1 MPRWAVG
8 QAISGS
14 EGWAGVIPRC
24 VCGMSDPP
32 FAWQPQQTT
41 ELWNLTGTHIH
52 LANNSVGS
60 HSYAQVT
67 TGLVACIC
75 CAHMPALCFRSLSA
89 LKRPAPTIA
98 AMLAQD
104 TTVHATKI
112 HAGGCSG
119 LEAAPGLPVVHETDG
134 RVAMNPGLADPRL
147 QLFRAGRPRRR
158 AGCWHVNGAETC
170 VLLIHYAIEGSV
182 RVQRC

>member
-1 MPRWAVG
+1 MPNWVARSFQLAPVPLGLCCIAPEPCEQGSGRARSPRLCRAPGRRAAAGRDCMPRWAVG

-60 HSYAQVT
+60 HSYAQVC
-67 TGLVACIC
+67 LMACFLSM
-75 CAHMPALCFRSLSA
+75 CALTA
-89 LKRPAPTIA
+89 K
-98 AMLAQD
+98 
-104 TTVHATKI
+104 
-112 HAGGCSG
+112 
-119 LEAAPGLPVVHETDG
+119 E
-134 RVAMNPGLADPRL
+134 
-147 QLFRAGRPRRR
+147 
-158 AGCWHVNGAETC
+158 AGCLC
-170 VLLIHYAIEGSV
+170 LYLLSPCPIMGGSCSKV
-182 RVQRC
+182 RMLLCLYLCRAP